1 MSKFN
6 SSTNRQNK
14 MRQKDGES
22 ATQIFKQNKK
32 IETRVTKQK
41 RGKRNSPNIDRKLTE
56 DMTNHD

>member
-1 MSKFN
+1 
-6 SSTNRQNK
+6 